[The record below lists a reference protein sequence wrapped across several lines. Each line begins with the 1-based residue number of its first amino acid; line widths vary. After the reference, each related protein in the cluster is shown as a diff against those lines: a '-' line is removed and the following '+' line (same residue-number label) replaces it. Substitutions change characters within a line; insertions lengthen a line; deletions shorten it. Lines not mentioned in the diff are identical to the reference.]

1 MESELAER
9 GRLQDLPAEVA
20 DAVEQCIERLGDRAA
35 DLSDEQAERLVR
47 LVAAS
52 DFAAS
57 ALLRAADGLPDWAS
71 RFDAPF
77 DFTSLSELADRIL
90 LGEFAVEEIQ
100 SILRRERDRALLHL
114 LWRDIAGLADLEQ
127 SQVSWSQV
135 ADQLLRAAAGYAAT
149 KIEERFGKLRDRDGN
164 AVPFVILAMGKLG
177 GGELNY
183 SSDVDVIFLYPSD
196 GESDGARSLPAQ
208 PYFDR
213 LSRQIIAL
221 IDEVTA
227 DGFAFRTDT
236 RLRPFG
242 DSGPPVVSFA
252 ALESYLQQHGRDWER
267 YAYVKA
273 RIVGVRP
280 EPEVVE
286 ELIDRLVTPF
296 VYRRYLD
303 YGVFE
308 SLREMHA
315 MIAAEV
321 QRRELADNVKLGPGG
336 IREIEFIVQSL
347 QLVRGGR
354 RRELRTTSLLEALPR
369 LAEQRGFDA
378 ESAQLLSDAYRFLR
392 RVENYI
398 QAGYDKQT
406 HELPKTEL
414 DRARL
419 CVAMGFDDWPALLD
433 ALERHRNV
441 VSDQFERVAFRD
453 RGTGEVQ
460 ETRHLAELWAAD
472 AEVDRWRSELEEL
485 GFGAAAE
492 LADLVVEFRR
502 AAGTRKADRAAEERL
517 QAFIPQLL
525 MAAKNCEHPDTAL
538 GRCFT
543 VIEQILRRSAYLAL
557 LNENQAAA
565 MRFVRLCERSAYIS
579 RQLAR
584 YPLLL
589 DELLDSAVLSDA
601 IPKAEL
607 EAERSARLGDES
619 DLETRMELLAH
630 FQRAIMFRV
639 AVADFSG
646 DLPIMKV
653 SDSLTWLA
661 ETVLDEALDSAWNDL
676 TARHGVPHCI
686 VDGNRRTAGFGIIAY
701 GKLGGLEL
709 SYGSDLDIVFLH
721 DSAGS
726 EQQTDGDRPLDN
738 AVFFSRLIRR
748 LVHFLTT
755 QTSAGALYEIDTR
768 LRPSGRKGLLVTS
781 VDAFRRYQ
789 DENAWTWEHQ
799 ALLRARA
806 VAGDKIVLGA
816 FEQIRAEVLRTTIR
830 LDRLRDDVISMR
842 AKMRDELD
850 RSGAETFDLKHGRG
864 GIGDIEFIVQFL
876 VLANAAREPALI
888 EYSDNIRQLDA
899 LAACG
904 VVTAEEAEGMQR
916 VYRHYRRRQHHLA
929 LETAAPLL
937 PASEFG
943 SERDAVLD
951 LWERTFQERSQD

>member
-1 MESELAER
+1 MESDLAQR
-9 GRLQDLPAEVA
+9 GRLKDLPAEVA
-20 DAVEQCIERLGDRAA
+20 DVVEHCIERLGERTA
-35 DLSDEQAERLVR
+35 DLSDEQAGRLVR
-47 LVAAS
+47 LIAAS

-57 ALLRAADGLPDWAS
+57 ALLRAGDDSPDWAS

-77 DFTSLSELADRIL
+77 DFTALSEMADRIAS
-90 LGEFAVEEIQ
+90 GEFDVDEVK
-100 SILRRERDRALLHL
+100 SILRRERDRAFLHI
-114 LWRDIAGLADLEQ
+114 LWRDIGGLADLEE

-135 ADQLLRAAAGYAAT
+135 ADQLVRAAAGCAAI

-164 AVPFVILAMGKLG
+164 PVPFVILAMGKLG

-183 SSDVDVIFLYPSD
+183 SSDIDVIFLYPSD
-196 GESDGARSLPAQ
+196 GESDGVRSLPAQ

-213 LSRQIIAL
+213 FSRQIIAL

-227 DGFAFRTDT
+227 DGFVFRTDT

-273 RIVGVRP
+273 KIVGMRP
-280 EPEVVE
+280 EAAVAE
-286 ELIDRLVTPF
+286 ELIDRMVTPF

-354 RRELRTTSLLEALPR
+354 KRELRTTSLLEALPR

-378 ESAQLLSDAYRFLR
+378 ESAEQLNEAYRFLR
-392 RVENYI
+392 RIENYI

-406 HELPKTEL
+406 HELPTSGL

-419 CVAMGFDDWPALLD
+419 CVAMGFDDWATLLEALD
-433 ALERHRNV
+433 KHRDV
-441 VSDQFERVAFRD
+441 VSDQFERIAFRD
-453 RGTGEVQ
+453 RGTDEVP
-460 ETRHLAELWAAD
+460 ETRRLTELWTAD
-472 AEVDRWRSELEEL
+472 ANAGRWQSEFEALGFQSSSEL
-485 GFGAAAE
+485 AR
-492 LADLVVEFRR
+492 LVVEFRR
-502 AAGTRKADRAAEERL
+502 AAGTRKADKAAEDRL
-517 QAFIPQLL
+517 QTFIPQLL
-525 MAAKNCEHPDTAL
+525 LMTKECERPDTAL
-538 GRCFT
+538 KRCLS
-543 VIEQILRRSAYLAL
+543 VVEKVLRRSAYLAL
-557 LNENQAAA
+557 LNENQPAA
-565 MRFVRLCERSAYIS
+565 RHFVRLCERSAYIS
-579 RQLAR
+579 QQLAR

-589 DELLDSAVLSDA
+589 DELLDPAALSDA
-601 IPKAEL
+601 IPKADL
-607 EAERSARLGDES
+607 EAERDARLGDES
-619 DLETRMELLAH
+619 DSESRMELLAH
-630 FQRAIMFRV
+630 YQRAIMFRV

-646 DLPIMKV
+646 ELPIMKV

-661 ETVLDEALDSAWNDL
+661 ETVIDAALDSAWQDL
-676 TARHGVPHCI
+676 TLRHGVPRCV
-686 VDGNRRTAGFGIIAY
+686 VDGERRAAGFGIIAY

-721 DSAGS
+721 DSAGTG
-726 EQQTDGDRPLDN
+726 QQTDGDRPLDN

-781 VDAFRRYQ
+781 LDAFRRYQ
-789 DENAWTWEHQ
+789 DEHAWTWEHQ
-799 ALLRARA
+799 ALLRSRA
-806 VAGDKIVLGA
+806 VAGDETLCSA
-816 FEQIRAEVLRTTIR
+816 FEQIREDVLTTTVR
-830 LDRLRDDVISMR
+830 LDTLRDDVLSMR

-850 RSGAETFDLKHGRG
+850 RSGADTFDLKHGRG

-876 VLANAAREPALI
+876 VLANAASEPALI

-904 VVTAEEAEGMQR
+904 IVSADDAEGMQR
-916 VYRHYRRRQHHLA
+916 VYRHYRRRQHHLS
-929 LETAAPLL
+929 LEDEAALL

-943 SERDAVLD
+943 AEREAVLD
-951 LWERTFQERSQD
+951 LWERTFQKPSQE